1 MRKMKIDKNKINFSP
16 FLFPMSLFFAIRDSE
31 QTNFADALLV

>member
-1 MRKMKIDKNKINFSP
+1 MRKMKHGENEINLSP
-16 FLFPMSLFFAIRDSE
+16 FPFPMSLFFDIRDSD